1 MGLDENFIYE
11 CHIDYWDEIDECQR
25 HRKCLVWAKTYPEAM
40 SKLAFFYGEQNIIS
54 ATLAAW
60 DTEIMEV
67 GEDTLLTLR
76 KENCI
81 G

>member
-11 CHIDYWDEIDECQR
+11 CHIDYWDELDKRQR
-25 HRKCLVWAKTYPEAM
+25 HRKCFVWAKTYPEAM
-40 SKLAFFYGEQNIIS
+40 GKLAFFYGEQNIVS
-54 ATLAAW
+54 ATLIAW

-67 GEDTLLTLR
+67 NEDTLLTLR

-81 G
+81 